1 MARRAVIRFFV
12 DQNVPDSVGIALR
25 NRGHHVTL
33 LREVIPQESPD
44 PLVATTALLNRAV
57 LVTFDRD
64 FDHKRAESQIGH
76 RHDKLSRI
84 ILKCREPE
92 AAARIG
98 VAMSL
103 IESELRLLR
112 TKASTQKRVI
122 VEILGHG
129 IKTLR

>member
-1 MARRAVIRFFV
+1 MPKRAAIRFFI

-25 NRGHHVTL
+25 NRGHNVTL
-33 LREVIPQESPD
+33 LREVMPQESPD

-64 FDHKRAESQIGH
+64 FDQKRAEMQIGH
-76 RHDKLSRI
+76 RHNRLSRI

-92 AAARIG
+92 AASRIL
-98 VAMSL
+98 VAMTL
-103 IESELRLLR
+103 IEAEWRLMR
-112 TKASTQKRVI
+112 SKQATQKRMI